1 MLIGACAILDHLTL
15 PDTSQSFSP
24 SSTEAAIF
32 LISFYRQWA
41 GTRHERKRSRDTT
54 IFDRGLVGGGKP
66 VFIRVSL
73 GYDNLVHILSSEI

>member
-54 IFDRGLVGGGKP
+54 IFDKGKVDGGKP
-66 VFIRVSL
+66 VL
-73 GYDNLVHILSSEI
+73 LSAHDMLNSEI